1 MIELK
6 GFLLHENKQGSN
18 KQTRVLVVEQINS
31 EILKN
36 CCFIFFYIMVS
47 QLIFSRMKR

>member
-18 KQTRVLVVEQINS
+18 KQIRVLVVEQINS
-31 EILKN
+31 ENLKK
-36 CCFIFFYIMVS
+36 CCFIFFILWYHS
-47 QLIFSRMKR
+47 